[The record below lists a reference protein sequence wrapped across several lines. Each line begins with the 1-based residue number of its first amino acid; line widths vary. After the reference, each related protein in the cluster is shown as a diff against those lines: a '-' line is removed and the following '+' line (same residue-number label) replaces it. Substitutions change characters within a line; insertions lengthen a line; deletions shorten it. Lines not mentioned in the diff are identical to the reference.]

1 MLTKFGTLTLD
12 PSTGQAVES
21 NVTIVDLAQVQSP
34 DPLAYAYGVFQQKCG
49 NPLPKRG
56 DKGFRKLAPEF
67 IRGYNDS
74 LANDPNPVPPALF
87 RPKGRK
93 TNPITN

>member
-1 MLTKFGTLTLD
+1 MLFKLGTLTLD

-34 DPLAYAYGVFQQKCG
+34 DPLAYAYGVFQQKQG
-49 NPLPKRG
+49 KPMPKRG

-67 IRGYNDS
+67 IRGYIDS
-74 LANDPNPVPPALF
+74 LTNDPNFLPPGLS
-87 RPKGRK
+87 RPKSHNCNK
-93 TNPITN
+93 A